1 MAIAP
6 RGTAPAVNRVVAGAA
21 GDAVV
26 DGDAEAGIATTRRG
40 TRRLPAGPTT
50 LLLAALLWPM
60 TGAMIVA
67 MTGPTTNSA
76 SSRGG
81 PPRRPPVKSGGPLPR
96 DVRTTANG
104 GLPATVTVSPAASL
118 RVANHRL
125 PQPVL
130 IGMHR
135 SIGRLPHPAP
145 RAAIGRLP
153 GRPNVTTTIGG
164 ASTWIPVSR
173 EARPVTEE
181 MGPRSMVNRGATPES
196 RATSRPAVAAAAAV
210 VVAAVV
216 AAGNGPAT
224 NVPPRN
230 KPATNRPR

>member
-6 RGTAPAVNRVVAGAA
+6 RGIAPAVNRVVAGAV

-40 TRRLPAGPTT
+40 TRRLRAGPTT
-50 LLLAALLWPM
+50 LLLAALLWWAMIGAM
-60 TGAMIVA
+60 TGA
-67 MTGPTTNSA
+67 TTNSA

-81 PPRRPPVKSGGPLPR
+81 PPRRAPVKSVVPLPC

-104 GLPATVTVSPAASL
+104 GLPATVTVSPAANL

-135 SIGRLPHPAP
+135 SIGRLPHPGP
-145 RAAIGRLP
+145 QAAIGRLL
-153 GRPNVTTTIGG
+153 GRPNVTTTTGG
-164 ASTWIPVSR
+164 ASIWIPVSR

-181 MGPRSMVNRGATPES
+181 TGPLSMVNRGANLAS

-216 AAGNGPAT
+216 VAGNRPVT
-224 NVPPRN
+224 NVLPRN

>member
-6 RGTAPAVNRVVAGAA
+6 RGTAPAVNRVVAGGA

-60 TGAMIVA
+60 TVA
-67 MTGPTTNSA
+67 MTGATTNSA

-104 GLPATVTVSPAASL
+104 GLPATVTASPAASL
-118 RVANHRL
+118 RAANHRL

-135 SIGRLPHPAP
+135 SIGRLPHPGP
-145 RAAIGRLP
+145 QAAIGRLL
-153 GRPNVTTTIGG
+153 GRPNVTTTTGG
-164 ASTWIPVSR
+164 ASIWIPVSR
-173 EARPVTEE
+173 QARPAAGKT
-181 MGPRSMVNRGATPES
+181 GPRSMVTRGATL
-196 RATSRPAVAAAAAV
+196 ATSRPAVAAAAAV
-210 VVAAVV
+210 VAAAVV
-216 AAGNGPAT
+216 AAGNEPVTTG
-224 NVPPRN
+224 PPRN
-230 KPATNRPR
+230 KPAMNQPR